1 MKITQTT
8 ERLFEIEFD
17 DIEVEQLKDVEKVFG
32 VETKDVIQRSIEQSL
47 AKCGDGVDYIMSLV
61 KKNIGK

>member
-17 DIEVEQLKDVEKVFG
+17 DNEVEQLKDVEKVFG

-47 AKCGDGVDYIMSLV
+47 AKCGDGVDYIMSIV